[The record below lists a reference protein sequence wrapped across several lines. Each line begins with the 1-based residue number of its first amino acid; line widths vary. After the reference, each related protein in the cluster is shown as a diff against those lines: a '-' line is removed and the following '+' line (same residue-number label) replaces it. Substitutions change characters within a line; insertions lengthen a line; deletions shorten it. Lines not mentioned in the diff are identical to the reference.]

1 MPREGVQSRK
11 GLTVLAVL
19 HPRCVIVIPKSR
31 LWASFIGRFT
41 DCDFYIEQQSLP
53 VKFTCAAWRQCM
65 WLYEEYVSL
74 RRDVEV
80 IENGKETF
88 TVTITACPEDK
99 DESNSCLEEE
109 STGYIFHLD
118 GDGVTAR
125 QVLSALK
132 RHYMFFTRKWI
143 EKYWPSV
150 LPSLNHPEM
159 VKEFLKQLSGNDDLV
174 KFLADIVTDQD
185 FPRQHARLLQCV
197 YDDYEAAALPKA
209 VGEERKGTGEL
220 TMVPQSPPLRDF
232 DSVSSCSRTGTDDS
246 SAYSV
251 SLTSAGPETL
261 LKAQKGLESFDPPDS
276 STATAAGVGFMVED
290 VAGSGPETSVHKA
303 VEGVVQVATTAE
315 ETENVSACNRE
326 VYALVEKYGRD
337 MIMKIL
343 LGGRL
348 PEWLRPPPTPTCAPV
363 QCQSVELSGT
373 VEPFAPV
380 QVVAGSK
387 EDHESSN
394 TAESDM
400 YRS

>member
-1 MPREGVQSRK
+1 MIYWGGGESRGGTADGCTQSGGR
-11 GLTVLAVL
+11 AV
-19 HPRCVIVIPKSR
+19 
-31 LWASFIGRFT
+31 GRN
-41 DCDFYIEQQSLP
+41 
-53 VKFTCAAWRQCM
+53 
-65 WLYEEYVSL
+65 
-74 RRDVEV
+74 VEV
-80 IENGKETF
+80 AEDGKETF
-88 TVTITACPEDK
+88 TVTITDCQDMNEGSRLK
-99 DESNSCLEEE
+99 EE
-109 STGYIFHLD
+109 STGYIFSLD
-118 GDGVTAR
+118 VNGKIAR
-125 QVLSALK
+125 QVLSALE

-143 EKYWPSV
+143 ETFQPSI
-150 LPSLNHPEM
+150 LPLPNQPEM
-159 VKEFLKQLSGNDDLV
+159 VKVFLKQLSGNDGLV
-174 KFLADIVTDQD
+174 TFLASIVTDQN
-185 FPRQHARLLQCV
+185 FPRQHGMLLQCV
-197 YDDYEAAALPKA
+197 YDDYEATALPMA

-276 STATAAGVGFMVED
+276 STATAAGVGFMVGGIAKSASD
-290 VAGSGPETSVHKA
+290 SSVHKL
-303 VEGVVQVATTAE
+303 VGGVVQIATTTE
-315 ETENVSACNRE
+315 EEESVTGDEAVSENQAACNRE